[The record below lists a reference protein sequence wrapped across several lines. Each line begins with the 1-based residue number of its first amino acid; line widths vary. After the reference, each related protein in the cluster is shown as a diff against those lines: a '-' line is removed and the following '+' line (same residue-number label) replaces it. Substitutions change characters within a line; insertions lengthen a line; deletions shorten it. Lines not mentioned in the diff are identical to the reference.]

1 MAIDFPKQNFMNEL
15 SGTTIA
21 VAERLNRQWIGIDQ
35 SVQAVKVT
43 ELRLEKLCGSFET
56 IVAEVI

>member
-1 MAIDFPKQNFMNEL
+1 MNEL

-43 ELRLEKLCGSFET
+43 ELRLDKLQSSFEIT
-56 IVAEVI
+56 GISEQLYQRV